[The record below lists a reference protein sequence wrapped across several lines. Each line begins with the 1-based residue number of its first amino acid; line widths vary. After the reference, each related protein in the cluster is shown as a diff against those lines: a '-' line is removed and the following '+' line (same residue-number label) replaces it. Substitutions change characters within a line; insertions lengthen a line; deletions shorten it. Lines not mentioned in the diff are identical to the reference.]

1 MKVTFTSQKKRNY
14 ILILRISLLFL
25 RTNEIYYFCLFLVDE
40 NVANFPNKKKS
51 MILCDAIIKIA
62 ILAKIYNNFCKDFSQ
77 YFGI

>member
-1 MKVTFTSQKKRNY
+1 MKVTFTSKKKRNY

-25 RTNEIYYFCLFLVDE
+25 RTNGIYYFCLFLVDE
-40 NVANFPNKKKS
+40 NVANFPNKKS

-62 ILAKIYNNFCKDFSQ
+62 ILAKIHNNFCKDFSQ